1 LFKYIFIQYI
11 NLKSLVALTSLLSW
25 PRMGLVIIECS
36 DSLVCKACVSEMKA
50 EAEQQNRTGRACS
63 MGLAPRSGS

>member
-1 LFKYIFIQYI
+1 
-11 NLKSLVALTSLLSW
+11 
-25 PRMGLVIIECS
+25 MGLVIIECS

-63 MGLAPRSGS
+63 MGLAPRSGGS